1 MHMSD
6 LLQIGQKAP
15 NFSAQ
20 DQNSDTVSLDDFCD
34 RWLVLYF
41 YPKDDTPGC
50 TVEATDF
57 TALKEQFTEL
67 GAAIVGVSSD
77 SAESH
82 CKFIAKHNLGLQL
95 ISDPERQVTEA
106 YNVWRLKKFM
116 GKEYMGV
123 VRSTFLI
130 TPDGKLAHIWHN
142 VRAKGHAEKVLQKL
156 AELAQ
161 QEL

>member
-1 MHMSD
+1 MSD
-6 LLQIGQKAP
+6 LLQIGQPAP
-15 NFSAQ
+15 DFSAQ
-20 DQNSDTVSLDDFCD
+20 DQNSNTVSLDDFRD

-50 TVEATDF
+50 TVEAIDF

-67 GAAIVGVSSD
+67 GAAIIGVSPD
-77 SAESH
+77 STESH
-82 CKFIAKHNLGLQL
+82 GKFIAKHNLGLQL
-95 ISDPERQVTEA
+95 LSDPERKVTEA

-130 TPDGKLAHIWHN
+130 APDGKLAHIWN
-142 VRAKGHAEKVLQKL
+142 NARAKGHAEKVLQKL
-156 AELAQ
+156 EELAKS
-161 QEL
+161 

>member
-1 MHMSD
+1 MSD
-6 LLQIGQKAP
+6 LLQIGQPAP
-15 NFSAQ
+15 DFSAQ
-20 DQNSDTVSLDDFCD
+20 DQNSNTVSLDDFCD

-50 TVEATDF
+50 TVEAIDF

-67 GAAIVGVSSD
+67 GAAIIGVSPD
-77 SAESH
+77 STESH
-82 CKFIAKHNLGLQL
+82 GKFIAKHNLGLQL
-95 ISDPERQVTEA
+95 LSDPERKVTEA

-130 TPDGKLAHIWHN
+130 APDGKLAHIWN
-142 VRAKGHAEKVLQKL
+142 NARAKGHAEKVLQKL
-156 AELAQ
+156 EELAKS
-161 QEL
+161 

>member
-1 MHMSD
+1 MSD

-20 DQNSDTVSLDDFCD
+20 DQNNNTVSLDDFYD
-34 RWLVLYF
+34 RWLILYF

-50 TVEATDF
+50 TVEAIDF

-67 GAAIVGVSSD
+67 GAAIVGVSPD
-77 SAESH
+77 STESH
-82 CKFIAKHNLGLQL
+82 CKFITKHNLGLQL
-95 ISDPERQVTEA
+95 ISDPERKVTEA
-106 YNVWRLKKFM
+106 YNVWQLKKFM

-130 TPDGKLAHIWHN
+130 TPDGKLAHIWN
-142 VRAKGHAEKVLQKL
+142 KVRAKGHAEKVLQKL
-156 AELAQ
+156 AELA
-161 QEL
+161 

>member
-1 MHMSD
+1 MSD

-20 DQNSDTVSLDDFCD
+20 DQNTNTVSLDDFRD
-34 RWLVLYF
+34 RWLILYF

-57 TALKEQFTEL
+57 TALKDQFTEL
-67 GAAIVGVSSD
+67 GAAIVGVSPD
-77 SAESH
+77 STESH
-82 CKFIAKHNLGLQL
+82 CKFITKHDLGLQL
-95 ISDPERQVTEA
+95 ISDPERQVIEA

-130 TPDGKLAHIWHN
+130 APDGKLAHIWNN

-156 AELAQ
+156 AELVQ
-161 QEL
+161 Q

>member
-1 MHMSD
+1 MTHMSD
-6 LLQIGQKAP
+6 LLQIGQPAP
-15 NFSAQ
+15 DFSAQ
-20 DQNSDTVSLDDFCD
+20 DQNSNTVSLDDFRD

-50 TVEATDF
+50 TVEAIDF

-67 GAAIVGVSSD
+67 GAVIIGVSPD
-77 SAESH
+77 STESH
-82 CKFIAKHNLGLQL
+82 GKFIAKHNLGLQL
-95 ISDPERQVTEA
+95 LSDPERKVTEA

-130 TPDGKLAHIWHN
+130 APDGKLAHIWN
-142 VRAKGHAEKVLQKL
+142 NARAKGHAEKVLQKL
-156 AELAQ
+156 EELAKS
-161 QEL
+161 

>member
-1 MHMSD
+1 MA
-6 LLQIGQKAP
+6 LAVGTVAP
-15 NFSAQ
+15 SFTTK
-20 DQNSDTVSLDDFCD
+20 DDEGKTVSLSDFKGKVV
-34 RWLVLYF
+34 VLYF

-50 TVEATDF
+50 TVEAIDF
-57 TALKEQFTEL
+57 TALKEQFAEL
-67 GAAIVGVSSD
+67 GAAIVGVSPD

-95 ISDPERQVTEA
+95 LSDPEREVTEA
-106 YNVWRLKKFM
+106 YKVWRLKKFM

-130 TPDGKLAHIWHN
+130 APDGNLAHIWNN

-156 AELAQ
+156 EELAQ
-161 QEL
+161 K

>member
-1 MHMSD
+1 MTHMSD
-6 LLQIGQKAP
+6 LLQIGHKAP

-20 DQNSDTVSLDDFCD
+20 DQNSNTVSLDDFRD

-50 TVEATDF
+50 TVEAVDF
-57 TALKEQFTEL
+57 TSLKDRFTEL
-67 GAAIVGVSSD
+67 GAAIIGVSPD

-82 CKFIAKHNLGLQL
+82 CKFIDKHNLGLKL
-95 ISDPERQVTEA
+95 LSDPERKVTEA

-130 TPDGKLAHIWHN
+130 APDGNLAYIWNN

-156 AELAQ
+156 EELAQ
-161 QEL
+161 Q

>member
-1 MHMSD
+1 MSD

-20 DQNSDTVSLDDFCD
+20 DQNSNTVSLEDFRD
-34 RWLVLYF
+34 RWLLLYF

-50 TVEATDF
+50 TVEAIDF
-57 TALKEQFTEL
+57 TALKEQFAEL
-67 GAAIVGVSSD
+67 GAAIVGVSPD

-82 CKFIAKHNLGLQL
+82 CKFIAKHDLGLQL
-95 ISDPERQVTEA
+95 LSDPERKVTEA
-106 YNVWRLKKFM
+106 YKVWRLKKFM

-130 TPDGKLAHIWHN
+130 APDGNLAHIWNH

-156 AELAQ
+156 EELAPK
-161 QEL
+161 

>member
-1 MHMSD
+1 MND

-20 DQNSDTVSLDDFCD
+20 DQNSNTASLDDFRD

-50 TVEATDF
+50 TVEAIDF
-57 TALKEQFTEL
+57 TALKEQFGEL
-67 GAAIVGVSSD
+67 GAAIIGVSPD
-77 SAESH
+77 SEESH

-95 ISDPERQVTEA
+95 LSDPERKVTEA
-106 YNVWRLKKFM
+106 YHVWRLKKFM

-130 TPDGKLAHIWHN
+130 APDGNLAYIWNN
-142 VRAKGHAEKVLQKL
+142 VRAKGHAAKVLQKL
-156 AELAQ
+156 EELAQ
-161 QEL
+161 E

>member
-1 MHMSD
+1 MRD

-20 DQNSDTVSLDDFCD
+20 DQNNNTVSLDDFYD
-34 RWLVLYF
+34 RWLILYF

-50 TVEATDF
+50 TVEAIDF

-67 GAAIVGVSSD
+67 GAAIVGVSPD

-130 TPDGKLAHIWHN
+130 TPDGKLAHIWNN
-142 VRAKGHAEKVLQKL
+142 VRTKAHAEKVLQKL
-156 AELAQ
+156 AELV
-161 QEL
+161 EKPL